1 MLQNKFNET
10 QSHLFSCLSVEFFF
24 QLWKLRRSLIRLK
37 KTQQNT
43 AKKLPW
49 NLSIKKIKCN
59 LYAVRLLSPIGPHRC
74 PVYMYFVKF

>member
-24 QLWKLRRSLIRLK
+24 LENSCGNEDVHLSALK

-43 AKKLPW
+43 AKK
-49 NLSIKKIKCN
+49 NYRGTCQ
-59 LYAVRLLSPIGPHRC
+59 
-74 PVYMYFVKF
+74 